1 MYYTTNSLFK
11 ILNDLD
17 SINETLS
24 VKEYYVHENDENYFI
39 EVELPRFKKEN
50 ISIKVIENTLKITAE
65 REEGDIKFWNNKKTK
80 TKFAKEFSLGE
91 KINRKNISSKFEDGL
106 LEITIPKIKN
116 VDDEI
121 TVEIK

>member
-24 VKEYYVHENDENYFI
+24 VKEYYIHENDENYFI

-91 KINRKNISSKFEDGL
+91 KINKKGITSKFEDGL

-121 TVEIK
+121 TVEVK